1 MRDRGA
7 TAQRSDRPAFI
18 DSSLITA
25 NSAAPSTSLIQ
36 LRGVTKVYRS
46 FGGVRVT
53 ALRHVTLAVDS
64 GEVVGL
70 AGPNGSGKSTLI
82 SLVLGYLHPTAGEVL
97 VGGSP
102 PRRYAETRGVSYLS
116 ELIAIPQR
124 WRTDSA
130 LLRYAVLSGL
140 GEAAARTA
148 VADAIDRFA
157 LAEHARKRV
166 KALSKGTAQRL
177 GLAQSVLQRCEVVI
191 FDEPTHGLDPV
202 WTVRFR
208 DVIRGLRAHDRAIFV
223 ASHNLNELER
233 IADRVV
239 ILDRG
244 VIQRIVSRDATTDRA
259 DGPLLYKLRVTS
271 GSEHVPTVFAGAASD
286 GANEFTIRVADVAE
300 LNRRLGELMSRGAL
314 VAGVTPA
321 ESGLERQFREAVT
334 DR

>member
-1 MRDRGA
+1 VRGHGA
-7 TAQRSDRPAFI
+7 AAHSNRPGDI
-18 DSSLITA
+18 DSSLITT

-36 LRGVTKVYRS
+36 LRAVTKVYSS
-46 FGGVRVT
+46 FAGVAVT
-53 ALRHVTLAVDS
+53 ALRDVSLAVAR

-97 VGGSP
+97 VDGLP
-102 PRRYAETRGVSYLS
+102 PRGYAEIRGVSYLS
-116 ELIAIPQR
+116 ELIAIPDR

-140 GEAAARTA
+140 GGAAARTA

-157 LAEHARKRV
+157 LAEHGRKRV

-177 GLAQSVLQRCEVVI
+177 GLAQSVLKRCEVVI

-208 DVIRGLRAHDRAIFV
+208 DVIRGLRARDRAILI
-223 ASHNLNELER
+223 ASHNLTELER
-233 IADRVV
+233 VADRVV

-244 VIQRIVSRDATTDRA
+244 VIQRIVTRDATPTRDG
-259 DGPLLYKLRVTS
+259 GPLLYRIRVVS
-271 GSEHVPTVFAGAASD
+271 GSEHVPAVFAGAEGD
-286 GANEFTIRVADVAE
+286 GANEFTIRVTDVAE
-300 LNRRLGELMSRGAL
+300 LNRRLGDLIGRGAL
-314 VAGVTPA
+314 VSAITAA
-321 ESGLERQFREAVT
+321 ESGLERQFREAVSEQ
-334 DR
+334 